1 MMPGPEE
8 FRRDIRAAKRFGL
21 AQGLLLLPSLF
32 SLILAIA
39 FAVDGSWR
47 ETAMAVGVCVL
58 LAGVLVCLEC
68 KEKRLRRVDPIL
80 HLPPSSGF
88 RLRDSLHRHRDRV
101 GRSMDVPLR
110 RDRPDLPD
118 RGRVFVAGGAAVST
132 GVLRNC
138 LQGPA

>member
-68 KEKRLRRVDPIL
+68 KENVCAGSRPNTTPSPFLGLSTTRQSA
-80 HLPPSSGF
+80 PP
-88 RLRDSLHRHRDRV
+88 
-101 GRSMDVPLR
+101 
-110 RDRPDLPD
+110 
-118 RGRVFVAGGAAVST
+118 
-132 GVLRNC
+132 
-138 LQGPA
+138 